1 MKWILLG
8 VAVIVVVVAIIT
20 IVGAMLPKKHIASR
34 KARFRQPPAL
44 IWEVISGPPTWR
56 PDIRSFEELPDRDG
70 HKVWVEV
77 DKHGQ
82 SITFE
87 RVEARPPV
95 SMVTRIADP
104 KLPFGG
110 SWTHE
115 ISAVDG
121 GSEVVI
127 TESGEVYNPIFR
139 FISRFVIGHS
149 ASIEKYLTALGN
161 KLGEAVKVEE

>member
-127 TESGEVYNPIFR
+127 T
-139 FISRFVIGHS
+139 
-149 ASIEKYLTALGN
+149 AAYLTQINAMKRQFLFFL
-161 KLGEAVKVEE
+161 KRRVRYAIKWPLQTLR